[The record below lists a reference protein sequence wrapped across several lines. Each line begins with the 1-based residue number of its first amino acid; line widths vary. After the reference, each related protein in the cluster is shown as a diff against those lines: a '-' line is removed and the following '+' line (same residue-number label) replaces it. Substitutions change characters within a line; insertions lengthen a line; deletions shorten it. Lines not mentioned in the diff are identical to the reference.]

1 MSTSHK
7 AKILSV
13 IMHSGAKTAADFNI
27 SNANQYMIA
36 LEGEGILYHYWMQD
50 GKKRFKLRDIFNHVK
65 ANAFLKK
72 YGESKKSVRD
82 DEVR

>member
-50 GKKRFKLRDIFNHVK
+50 GKRDIFNHVK